1 MSVPGTSVA
10 LIDDDEV
17 FREALSELLELSGL
31 TVEQY
36 GSGGGFLAAAQGS
49 TAACLIVDVQLGDIT
64 GIEMAQQLA
73 ASGSR
78 VPVIFIT
85 GSADATFERQAEELG
100 CVAYLR
106 KPFRRD
112 RLIEAI
118 MAATKLKSGTP
129 EQEES
134 GA

>member
-49 TAACLIVDVQLGDIT
+49 TA
-64 GIEMAQQLA
+64 
-73 ASGSR
+73 SR